1 MNQPSPTITSTHRPA
16 LWPVIIGVLLLRTV
30 LLFAITTALIPLA
43 GSYLNALAWGNVSI
57 VAVDII
63 SVIVIG
69 ALLRRQGRSL
79 RELIGANLRD
89 TGWGL
94 VLYPI
99 ATIGFIAAS
108 FIGNLVAYQGPPPV
122 SSMPAVTPP
131 LLFLALWTTLIMSAT
146 VAIAEEVLYRGWAQ
160 TELTARTNRALGLII
175 MAFFFALQHAALT
188 PLDLRA
194 QIARFI
200 TTFLA
205 GLMFGALYLWR
216 KRLWPL
222 IIAHWL
228 LDVVGLGLP
237 IVFAALG

>member
-1 MNQPSPTITSTHRPA
+1 MSSPHSSIASPRVPA
-16 LWPVIIGVLLLRTV
+16 SWPVIIGVLLLRTV
-30 LLFAITTALIPLA
+30 LLFATTTALIPVT
-43 GSYLNALAWGNVSI
+43 GSYLNALAWGNVTI

-63 SVIVIG
+63 SVIVIA

-79 RELIGANLRD
+79 RELIGAKLSD

-94 VLYPI
+94 VLWPI
-99 ATIGFIAAS
+99 ATIGFVAAS
-108 FIGNLVAYQGPPPV
+108 FIGNLVAYQGPPPATTLSV
-122 SSMPAVTPP
+122 VTPP
-131 LLFLALWTTLIMSAT
+131 LLFLALWTTVIMSAT

-160 TELTARTNRALGLII
+160 TELTTRTNRGLGLVI

-188 PLDLRA
+188 PLELRA
-194 QIARFI
+194 QVARFI

-237 IVFAALG
+237 ILLAALS